1 MVAIKR
7 TVDDGNPPRFFT
19 GTLVSD
25 QYVVTTANVVDK
37 KAVAGYNKNHFRAT
51 TFKQPIKKME
61 DIKEMHSYG
70 FCTPVTQRQVLIK
83 INFQAPK
90 TIQTNY

>member
-1 MVAIKR
+1 MSSPSIHL
-7 TVDDGNPPRFFT
+7 PR
-19 GTLVSD
+19 V
-25 QYVVTTANVVDK
+25 QWM
-37 KAVAGYNKNHFRAT
+37 AGSACSVHVELSE
-51 TFKQPIKKME
+51 QW
-61 DIKEMHSYG
+61 MHSYG